1 MARVGL
7 SGFSEAVNSAAVTGT
22 CVKQTTPTGETYVV
36 NVATGEKVIPG
47 SMRPDGTLRKPI
59 KVRPGY
65 TPVEERR
72 TFRTRQQLSREEHAA
87 HVGTSIPG
95 LTPVESGGP
104 PKSMG
109 SSKPRNRKK
118 NGAGGGGPSPSK
130 PTKAAEATEALADQ
144 LKEKLAVSKGEGEA
158 AKASDPSKRLRNVKK
173 KLNEIH
179 ELETKVAEGVP
190 ATTEQ
195 LENHNTCY
203 DCGYDFDGK
212 CLSLLLLVEWKES
225 KE

>member
-1 MARVGL
+1 MARAGL
-7 SGFSEAVNSAAVTGT
+7 SGFSEAVDAASVTGS

-65 TPVEERR
+65 IPMEERR

-104 PKSMG
+104 KSSSSSSSS

-118 NGAGGGGPSPSK
+118 SGGGSGAPSPSK
-130 PTKAAEATEALADQ
+130 PTKAAADETEALAD
-144 LKEKLAVSKGEGEA
+144 LVKEKLVINKEA
-158 AKASDPSKRLRNVKK
+158 EPAKASDPSKRLRNVRK
-173 KLNEIH
+173 KLNEIKD
-179 ELETKVAEGVP
+179 LEQKVAEGVP
-190 ATTEQ
+190 ATPEQ
-195 LENHNTCY
+195 LEKL
-203 DCGYDFDGK
+203 GRK
-212 CLSLLLLVEWKES
+212 AALMAELAELEKMISSAE
-225 KE
+225 